1 MDLGQFSR
9 LLIRGLEADNW
20 VAAALNEV
28 NSEARR
34 KFSQAEDNPT
44 GFHLEPH

>member
-9 LLIRGLEADNW
+9 LLIRGLEADNR

-28 NSEARR
+28 NSEAGWG
-34 KFSQAEDNPT
+34 FSQAEDNPT
-44 GFHLEPH
+44 SFHLELH